1 MRRGSRTFLDVRR
14 YTLAPTPV
22 GDVLLTADG
31 SQRLTG
37 VYWPEHQRAPRPST
51 GWERDD
57 EAFADV
63 REQLAQYFAGERR
76 SFDVSAAAVGTPFQ
90 HRVWDALREIPYGT
104 VMTYGEL
111 AAHIGRPSAAR
122 AVGLA
127 NGRNPLSIV
136 VPCHRV
142 VGSGGVLT
150 GYAGGLEVKRRLLAH
165 EGAAT
170 R

>member
-1 MRRGSRTFLDVRR
+1 MRRGSRTFPVVRR

-31 SQRLTG
+31 SHRLTG
-37 VYWPEHQRAPRPST
+37 VYWPEHQRAPRPGT

-76 SFDVSAAAVGTPFQ
+76 SFDVCVAAVGTPFQ
-90 HRVWDALREIPYGT
+90 HRVWDALREIPFGS